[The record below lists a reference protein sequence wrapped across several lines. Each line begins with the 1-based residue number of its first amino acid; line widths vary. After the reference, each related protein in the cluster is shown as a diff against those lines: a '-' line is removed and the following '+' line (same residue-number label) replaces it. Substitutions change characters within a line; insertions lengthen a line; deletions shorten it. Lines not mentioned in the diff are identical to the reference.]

1 MTSTTA
7 EIAFTMTNKTIVVV
21 HGGKN
26 HMIKQGDKNF
36 IALRQALLAEDWDAA
51 RQRLSVPDAV
61 NSWAKGKFKLSGDDV
76 IFDGEKVPS
85 GIRDRILEMAA
96 KGEDAESICKFW
108 ARLKLNPSYRSVEQL
123 WSFLKNAGIPITKE
137 GTFLA
142 YKAVDRNYMDFH
154 SHTLKNSI
162 GTTIEMP
169 RNKISDDPKEACH
182 YGLHVGALSYASS
195 FGDSDRRVVVCEI
208 SPEDVVCV
216 PYDSSQQKMRVCKYK
231 VIGNNTGEL
240 LSSTYTEDVP
250 DIDSDED
257 TIPVDSEP
265 IQLTSD
271 MEVKKIDEGTKVTA
285 PKRSAGVPKKFARI
299 HKLSTNE
306 LFEETTEKLRE
317 YASHG
322 LKMVGVSKIPGGK
335 LALISAISKVR

>member
-1 MTSTTA
+1 MNQTT
-7 EIAFTMTNKTIVVV
+7 EIPFTMTNKTIVVNY
-21 HGGKN
+21 GGKN
-26 HMIKQGDKNF
+26 HMIKQGDKNYVT
-36 IALRQALLAEDWDAA
+36 LRDALLAEDWEAA
-51 RQRLSVPDAV
+51 KQRLSVPEAV

-76 IFDGEKVPS
+76 VFDGEKVPA

-96 KGEDAESICKFW
+96 KGDDAESVCKFW
-108 ARLKLNPSYRSVEQL
+108 ARLKRNPSYRSVEQL

-154 SHTLKNSI
+154 SHTLKNTV

-182 YGLHVGALSYASS
+182 YGLHVGALAYASS
-195 FGDSDRRVVVCEI
+195 FGDGDRRIVICEV

-216 PYDSSQQKMRVCKYK
+216 PYDSSQQKMRVCKYR
-231 VIGNNTGEL
+231 VIGLNTGEL
-240 LSSTYTEDVP
+240 LSSTYTEEMP
-250 DIDSDED
+250 DIDSDEE
-257 TIPVDSEP
+257 TIQVDSEP
-265 IQLTSD
+265 ILLTQD
-271 MEVKKIDEGTKVTA
+271 MEIKKVDPETKVTA
-285 PKRSAGVPKKFARI
+285 PKNSGVPKKFARI
-299 HKLSTNE
+299 HKLSINA

-335 LALISAISKVR
+335 VALIQAISKAR